1 METEGASYI
10 RFRLG
15 NIDSYQ
21 APPTSLDRDDFPKVP
36 IIRIWGAADGSGQK
50 VRVHL
55 QHSMLMQSLFRFV
68 VMCMEFIHIVILN
81 TPEIWSLMKVT
92 RSWSQGL
99 LT

>member
-1 METEGASYI
+1 MEIEGASYI

-21 APPTSLDRDDFPKVP
+21 ASPTSLDRDDYPKVP

-50 VRVHL
+50 VDVRL
-55 QHSMLMQSLFRFV
+55 QHSMLIQSVSRCV
-68 VMCMEFIHIVILN
+68 VMCMEFIRIATLN

-92 RSWSQGL
+92 RSWSQSL